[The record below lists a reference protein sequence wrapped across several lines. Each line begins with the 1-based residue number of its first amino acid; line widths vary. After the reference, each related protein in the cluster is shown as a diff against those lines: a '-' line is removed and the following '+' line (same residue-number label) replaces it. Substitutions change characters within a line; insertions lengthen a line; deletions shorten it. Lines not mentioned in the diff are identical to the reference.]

1 MGQPEREPRLLLS
14 LYFGRNERV
23 VANSAVMQKLANFRV
38 GDNSPVEIFIPAPPL
53 KIHSVIPLLSRELD
67 VVRFRHLISGPE

>member
-1 MGQPEREPRLLLS
+1 
-14 LYFGRNERV
+14 
-23 VANSAVMQKLANFRV
+23 MQKLANFRV